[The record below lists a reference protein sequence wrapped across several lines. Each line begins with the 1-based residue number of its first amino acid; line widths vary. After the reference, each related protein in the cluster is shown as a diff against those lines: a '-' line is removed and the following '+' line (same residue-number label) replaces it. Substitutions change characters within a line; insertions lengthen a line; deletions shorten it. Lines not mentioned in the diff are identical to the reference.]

1 MNTNIQKRILE
12 RILTYPQGTVF
23 ITSDFLDL
31 AETPAINKA
40 LSRLAKENFIRRV
53 IQGVYD
59 RPYYSETFKEY
70 LVPNMEEIAKAIAR
84 DYKWTIVPQGELA
97 LNLLGLSTQV
107 PAHWVFLSDGPYRN
121 YVIGNR
127 VLQFKHT
134 TNKDITNISYRSS
147 LVIQA
152 LKALGKTQITKV
164 ILQKLHSLLSNE
176 DLDNLLLESQYGTTW
191 IYEVI
196 KTMKAG
202 RSY

>member
-1 MNTNIQKRILE
+1 MMNTNIQKKILE
-12 RILTYPQGTVF
+12 RILTYSQGATF

-40 LSRLAKENFIRRV
+40 LSRLAKENNIRRV

-70 LVPNMEEIAKAIAR
+70 LAPNMEEIAKAIAR
-84 DYKWTIVPQGELA
+84 NYKWTIVPQGELA

-127 VLQFKHT
+127 ELQFKHT

-152 LKALGKTQITKV
+152 LKALEKTQITEA
-164 ILQKLHSLLSNE
+164 ILQKLHTILSNE
-176 DLDNLLLESQYGTTW
+176 DLDNLLRESQYGTTW

-196 KTMKAG
+196 KTLKEG
-202 RSY
+202 R